1 MKFDREA
8 IKELILRY
16 KRGEL
21 KLEDLLIEIERLW
34 PR

>member
-1 MKFDREA
+1 MRFERET

-21 KLEDLLIEIERLW
+21 KMEDLLIEIERIW